1 MLMADLDFPSSVE
14 NLTSAVKEALTT
26 VQEEL
31 TGKAMGMGNPFP
43 TMISS

>member
-31 TGKAMGMGNPFP
+31 AGKAMGMGNPFP